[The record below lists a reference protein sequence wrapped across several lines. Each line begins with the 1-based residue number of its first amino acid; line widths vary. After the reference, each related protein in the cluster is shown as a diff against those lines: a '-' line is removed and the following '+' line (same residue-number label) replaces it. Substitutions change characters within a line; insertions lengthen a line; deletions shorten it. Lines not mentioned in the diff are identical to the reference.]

1 MILHRIIYRHRGSV
15 AAECRYYD
23 ADGPIQ
29 AFYFQEA
36 AVKRQ
41 GDCIEILAIESL
53 NKYTTK
59 WEDVTDSIRKMIK
72 DFNESSNEA
81 HETGGPNC

>member
-1 MILHRIIYRHRGSV
+1 MKLHRILYRHKGSL
-15 AAECRYYD
+15 ATDYRYYD

-36 AVKRQ
+36 AAKKQ
-41 GDCIEILAIESL
+41 GDCIEILAVESL

-59 WEDVTDSIRKMIK
+59 WEDVTDSIRKMIE
-72 DFNESSNEA
+72 DFNESSNDA
-81 HETGGPNC
+81 DETSRPDC